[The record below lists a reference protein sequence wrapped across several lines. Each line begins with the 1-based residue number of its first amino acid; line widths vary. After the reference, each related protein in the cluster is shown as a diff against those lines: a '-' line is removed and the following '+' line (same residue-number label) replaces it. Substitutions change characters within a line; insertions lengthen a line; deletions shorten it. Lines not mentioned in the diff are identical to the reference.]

1 MFLYLCFRYKDIH
14 EDLTSKTRI
23 MTIVLKVLKDY
34 HKSDSLPSFH
44 YNNMLEE
51 LQIVAPDIT
60 EETLLQHGEF
70 IVQQVNFFLQLL
82 VSVQLHLKTKLV
94 YVNVLKY
101 TN

>member
-1 MFLYLCFRYKDIH
+1 
-14 EDLTSKTRI
+14 

-70 IVQQVNFFLQLL
+70 IVQQVRQALSLNFSIYIYLTRGQ
-82 VSVQLHLKTKLV
+82 
-94 YVNVLKY
+94 
-101 TN
+101 

>member
-1 MFLYLCFRYKDIH
+1 
-14 EDLTSKTRI
+14 

-70 IVQQVNFFLQLL
+70 IVQQVRQALSLNF
-82 VSVQLHLKTKLV
+82 SIYI
-94 YVNVLKY
+94 YVIYICY
-101 TN
+101 TIVF